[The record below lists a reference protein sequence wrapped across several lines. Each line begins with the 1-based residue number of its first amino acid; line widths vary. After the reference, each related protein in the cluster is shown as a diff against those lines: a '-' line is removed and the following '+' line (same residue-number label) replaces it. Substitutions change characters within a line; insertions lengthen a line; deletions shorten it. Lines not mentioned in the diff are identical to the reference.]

1 MSEPTVQDLVERRDE
16 IESRKAKL
24 SGKLESAKSALG
36 EIDTR
41 LSEMGLDPSDLDA
54 EIERLRSERD
64 LALAKFKQELEEAE
78 EIITTIE
85 DRIRNL

>member
-1 MSEPTVQDLVERRDE
+1 MTEQTVQELVARRDD

-24 SGKLESAKSALG
+24 SGKLESAKSALE
-36 EIDTR
+36 EIDSR
-41 LSEMGLDPSDLDA
+41 LSEMGIDPQELDT

-64 LALAKFKQELEEAE
+64 IALANFKNELEEAE

-85 DRIRNL
+85 DRIKNL

>member
-24 SGKLESAKSALG
+24 SGKLESAKSALE

>member
-1 MSEPTVQDLVERRDE
+1 MSEPTVEDLVERRDE

-24 SGKLESAKSALG
+24 SGKLESAKSALE

-78 EIITTIE
+78 EIISTIE

>member
-1 MSEPTVQDLVERRDE
+1 MSELNVHNLVKRREE

-24 SGKLESAKSALG
+24 SGKLESARSALA
-36 EIDTR
+36 EIDAR
-41 LSEMGLDPSDLDA
+41 LSEMGIDPSDLDT

-64 LALAKFKQELEEAE
+64 HALTKFNQELEEAE